1 MSGDPPPD
9 RSVIHASEV
18 TKLFGPEAGLRDLD
32 LDVEPGSILGMIG
45 PSGAGKTTAVRLL
58 TGLLAPDGGTLTVLG
73 RNPTRFPIEVRQ
85 RIGYL
90 PQENALYPTLSIR
103 ENVSFAAAMHGL
115 AGRARRR
122 RVRAVLEIAD
132 LTDVAHRRV
141 ADASGGMKRRA
152 GLAAALVHEPDLVFL
167 DEPTAGIDPILR
179 HSLWTEFEQLR
190 RAGTTVVVTTQ
201 YVGEA
206 VMCDE
211 LVLLSEGAVAARGTP
226 EQLQREAHGG
236 EIVDV
241 RFDRSVGRHD
251 VERIGERIAAV
262 SFRGTGLDEVEFVV
276 ADAATATAEIHRA
289 ADAVQLTIVEIERR
303 YPDMDDAFVR
313 IVGRRRQRS
322 SVGT

>member
-1 MSGDPPPD
+1 
-9 RSVIHASEV
+9 
-18 TKLFGPEAGLRDLD
+18 
-32 LDVEPGSILGMIG
+32 
-45 PSGAGKTTAVRLL
+45 
-58 TGLLAPDGGTLTVLG
+58 
-73 RNPTRFPIEVRQ
+73 
-85 RIGYL
+85 
-90 PQENALYPTLSIR
+90 LSIK

-115 AGRARRR
+115 SGRARRQ
-122 RVRAVLEIAD
+122 RVKAVLEIAD
-132 LTDVAHRRV
+132 LVEVGHRRV
-141 ADASGGMKRRA
+141 SDASGGMKRRA

-211 LVLLSEGAVAARGTP
+211 LVLLSDGTVAARGTP
-226 EQLQREAHGG
+226 ESLQREAYGG

-241 RFDRSVGRHD
+241 RFDRSVGRED

-262 SFRGTGLDEVEFVV
+262 SLRGMELDEVEFVV

-289 ADAVQLTIVEIERR
+289 ADEARLTIVEIERR
-303 YPDMDDAFVR
+303 YPDLDDAFVR
-313 IVGRRRQRS
+313 IVGRQRQQTAT
-322 SVGT
+322 GT